1 MSTHD
6 QILSIIDSIRDD
18 FDVLGAFAF
27 SQDGPIPMVNDS
39 FWRVVDAAIETK
51 KIIEQEF
58 SKLGQTFQSPVDWS
72 GIEGFRFVTRQA
84 GLPAMMAN
92 VQLYSV
98 YTMQLNQ
105 FFIQA
110 QSI

>member
-1 MSTHD
+1 MSTHE

-18 FDVLGAFAF
+18 FDVLGKFAF
-27 SQDGPIPMVNDS
+27 SQQGPIPMVNDS
-39 FWRVVDAAIETK
+39 FWRVVDAAQETK
-51 KIIEQEF
+51 ELIEQEF
-58 SKLGQTFQSPVDWS
+58 TKTGQTFQSPVDWS

-84 GLPAMMAN
+84 GMPAMMAN
-92 VQLYSV
+92 AQLYSV

-110 QSI
+110 QGI

>member
-1 MSTHD
+1 MST
-6 QILSIIDSIRDD
+6 QELILSIIDSIRDD

-27 SQDGPIPMVNDS
+27 SQEGPIPMVNDS
-39 FWRVVDAAIETK
+39 FWRVVDAAKETQK
-51 KIIEQEF
+51 LIEQE
-58 SKLGQTFQSPVDWS
+58 SGQAFQSPVDWD
-72 GIEGFRFVTRQA
+72 GIEGFRFVIRQA
-84 GLPAMMAN
+84 GMPVMMAN
-92 VQLYSV
+92 AQLYSV